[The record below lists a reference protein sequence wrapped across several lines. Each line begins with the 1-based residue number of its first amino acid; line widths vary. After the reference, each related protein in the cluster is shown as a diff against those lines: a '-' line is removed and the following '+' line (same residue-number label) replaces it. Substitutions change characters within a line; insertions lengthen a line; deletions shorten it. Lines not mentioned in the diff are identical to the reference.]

1 MNNLDFRFGKSCIF
15 TLVFALFLL
24 WGGNYL
30 FPLNIG
36 SWRLDKIIEQL
47 QSFML
52 LAIAVHTFIY
62 AQRYGKHSHTRK
74 FWYWTLLWWF
84 VIFGRGISWGRE
96 FYPQVPPIIYRII
109 SIIIIGAPIIT
120 MFFPAIRR
128 QIYYRFW
135 FQKIPVWNVILAFLF
150 LGISDII
157 EHHRVGVNFL
167 LCSSERQDLLEELM
181 EVPCFLSLIFVV
193 LFLQRNEHN
202 TESNKTC

>member
-1 MNNLDFRFGKSCIF
+1 VNNLDFRFGKACIF

-24 WGGNYL
+24 WSGNYL

-52 LAIAVHTFIY
+52 LAIAIYTFFY
-62 AQRYGKHSHTRK
+62 AKRYSKHSDIRK
-74 FWYWTLLWWF
+74 FWLWTLLWWL

-96 FYPQVPPIIYRII
+96 FYPQVPHIIYRII
-109 SIIIIGAPIIT
+109 SIIVISAPIIT
-120 MFFPAIRR
+120 MFCPAIRR
-128 QIYYRFW
+128 QIHYRFW
-135 FQKIPVWNVILAFLF
+135 FQKIPMWNVILAFLF

-181 EVPCFLSLIFVV
+181 EIPCFLSLIFVV
-193 LFLQRNEHN
+193 LFLQRNERN
-202 TESNKTC
+202 IESNKTC